1 MSLLFVDGDWWNI
14 FIIMEIIEEQK
25 VSERSISYVLLKGV
39 A

>member
-1 MSLLFVDGDWWNI
+1 MSLLFVDGTWWNI

-25 VSERSISYVLLKGV
+25 VSERSSYVLLKGV

>member
-1 MSLLFVDGDWWNI
+1 MSLLFVDGNWWNI

-25 VSERSISYVLLKGV
+25 ASERSSYVLLKGV

>member
-1 MSLLFVDGDWWNI
+1 MSLLFVDGNWWNT

-25 VSERSISYVLLKGV
+25 VSERSSYVLLKGV